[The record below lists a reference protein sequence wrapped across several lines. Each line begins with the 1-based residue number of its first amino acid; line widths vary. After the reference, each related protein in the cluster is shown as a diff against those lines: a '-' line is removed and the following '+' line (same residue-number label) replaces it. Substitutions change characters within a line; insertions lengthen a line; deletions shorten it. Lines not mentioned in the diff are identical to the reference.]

1 MASRYAGKEDPRLE
15 SEIDEQIRDLVNL
28 IDRKYVCTAEEP
40 GR

>member
-1 MASRYAGKEDPRLE
+1 MASRYAGKENPRLE
-15 SEIDEQIRDLVNL
+15 SGIDKRIRDLVNF